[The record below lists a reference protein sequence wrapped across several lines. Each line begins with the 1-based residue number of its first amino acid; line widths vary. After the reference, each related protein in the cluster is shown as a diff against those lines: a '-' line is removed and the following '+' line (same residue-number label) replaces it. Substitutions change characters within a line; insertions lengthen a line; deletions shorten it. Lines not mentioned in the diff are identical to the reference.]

1 MTLGVGVIQLHS
13 VKVVKSAR
21 PLTGRIFSYGTLK
34 TMLLK
39 LFYLGLAGAA
49 GTLARY
55 GLSGLVGR
63 SIGTTFPWGT
73 AVVNILGCLFFGLL
87 WAFFE
92 NRLVLSGQLRMIL
105 FVGFFG
111 AFTTF
116 STFAFE
122 TSQLLDDSQWLWAAG
137 NFLLQTM
144 VGLIAV
150 MAGLAIGKLL

>member
-1 MTLGVGVIQLHS
+1 M
-13 VKVVKSAR
+13 
-21 PLTGRIFSYGTLK
+21 F
-34 TMLLK
+34 LK
-39 LFYLGLAGAA
+39 LFYLGVAGAA

-63 SIGTTFPWGT
+63 TIGTTFPWGT

-92 NRLVLSGQLRMIL
+92 SRLAISGQIKIVI

-122 TSQLLDDSQWLWAAG
+122 TSRLLEDSQWLWAAG

-150 MAGLAIGKLL
+150 MAGLTIGKML

>member
-1 MTLGVGVIQLHS
+1 MDFGSRTDQREPPQRLNNLAWKQI
-13 VKVVKSAR
+13 K
-21 PLTGRIFSYGTLK
+21 
-34 TMLLK
+34 MLLR
-39 LFYLGLAGAA
+39 LLYLGLAGAA

-63 SIGTTFPWGT
+63 SVGTTFPWGT
-73 AVVNILGCLFFGLL
+73 AAVNLLGCLFFGLL

-92 NRLVLSGQLRMIL
+92 DRLAVSGQVKMIL

-122 TSQLLDDSQWLWAAG
+122 TCQLLDDSQWLWAAG
-137 NFLLQTM
+137 NFLLQMLGLTAVM
-144 VGLIAV
+144 VGLTV
-150 MAGLAIGKLL
+150 GKWL

>member
-1 MTLGVGVIQLHS
+1 MGIE
-13 VKVVKSAR
+13 R
-21 PLTGRIFSYGTLK
+21 
-34 TMLLK
+34 TMFLK
-39 LFYLGLAGAA
+39 LFYLGVAGAV

-63 SIGTTFPWGT
+63 TIGTAFPWGT
-73 AVVNILGCLFFGLL
+73 AVVNILGCLVFGLL

-92 NRLVLSGQLRMIL
+92 NRLAVSGQVRMIL

-122 TSQLLDDSQWLWAAG
+122 TSRLLEESQWLWAAG

-150 MAGLAIGKLL
+150 MAGLTIGKLL

>member
-1 MTLGVGVIQLHS
+1 M
-13 VKVVKSAR
+13 
-21 PLTGRIFSYGTLK
+21 
-34 TMLLK
+34 
-39 LFYLGLAGAA
+39 YLGLAGAA

-73 AVVNILGCLFFGLL
+73 ATVNILGCLFFGFL
-87 WAFFE
+87 WAFIE
-92 NRLVLSGQLRMIL
+92 NKLPVGGQLRMIL

-122 TSQLLDDSQWLWAAG
+122 TCRLLEDSQWLWAAG
-137 NFLLQTM
+137 NLLLQT
-144 VGLIAV
+144 VVCIVAL
-150 MAGLAIGKLL
+150 MAGMKFGKLL